1 MLAKNVNDNAAL
13 SVSPRR
19 QCVLREQARSYRG
32 WMERIW
38 IMRTFIGS
46 LLVCWSI
53 NALAEQPPAIDP
65 AAIKTQLQDYYFDAA
80 RRGDLDM
87 LNTFIDSGYS
97 LNTQD
102 DKGYTAL
109 ILAAYHGQ
117 APFVARLLDAGA
129 DACVQDKRGNTA
141 LMGAIFKGELKIAQR
156 LLATDCNPDQ
166 RNGAGQTAAMY
177 AGLFKR
183 VELLDEL
190 KAKGADLNAEDP
202 IGNSASRL
210 ASGEIRTPAPR

>member
-1 MLAKNVNDNAAL
+1 M
-13 SVSPRR
+13 
-19 QCVLREQARSYRG
+19 
-32 WMERIW
+32 RIYS
-38 IMRTFIGS
+38 GL
-46 LLVCWSI
+46 LLVL
-53 NALAEQPPAIDP
+53 LAFAVHAESPDP
-65 AAIKTQLQDYYFDAA
+65 QAVKTQLQNYYFDAA
-80 RRGDLDM
+80 RRGDIDM
-87 LNTFIDSGYS
+87 LNTFIDSGYP

-117 APFVARLLDAGA
+117 GAYVDRLLGAGA
-129 DACVQDKRGNTA
+129 DACMQDKRGNTA

-156 LLATDCNPDQ
+156 LLNTDCNPDQ

-183 VELLDEL
+183 LELLDAL

-202 IGNSASRL
+202 VGNSASRL
-210 ASGEIRTPAPR
+210 ASGEIRTPASR

>member
-1 MLAKNVNDNAAL
+1 MGVDAFNGGFAPGRRMTMRISIGLLMAMLAFVAHAESPDPVAL
-13 SVSPRR
+13 K
-19 QCVLREQARSYRG
+19 A
-32 WMERIW
+32 
-38 IMRTFIGS
+38 
-46 LLVCWSI
+46 
-53 NALAEQPPAIDP
+53 
-65 AAIKTQLQDYYFDAA
+65 QLQDYYFDAA

-87 LNTFIDSGYS
+87 LNTFIDAGYS
-97 LNTQD
+97 LNSQD

-117 APFVARLLDAGA
+117 GPFVERLLSAGA

-141 LMGAIFKGELKIAQR
+141 LMGAIFKGELNIARR
-156 LLATDCNPDQ
+156 LLATACNADQ

-183 VELLDEL
+183 LELLDEL